1 MVPIMTTKNTFDE
14 KELRLLL
21 VTILKMRSTCFDC
34 VRFDVD
40 SHSLNSDQKN
50 NKWIGKRGTFPLLPE
65 LEKCLALLRLH
76 INSEET
82 IQLYEGMGFFNGNED
97 SFFK

>member
-1 MVPIMTTKNTFDE
+1 MVVIMTTQVSFNE

-21 VTILKMRSTCFDC
+21 VILLKIRSTCFDC
-34 VRFDVD
+34 IKFDVD
-40 SHSLNSDQKN
+40 RRALNNDQKN
-50 NKWIGKRGTFPLLPE
+50 NSWNGKRGTFPLLPE
-65 LEKCLALLRLH
+65 IEKCLALLRLH

-82 IQLYEGMGFFNGNED
+82 IQLYDGMGFFDGNED